1 MALVN
6 LKELLKNAQEGKYA
20 ILATDPPYFHF
31 AEAVI
36 DAANERKSPVIIQ
49 ISDGLDKY
57 FNYSKLMNPLL
68 SIVDESP
75 VPIAVGLDHG
85 FNFDSVMRAIKAG
98 CTTVMFDGSRLSF
111 KDNIKI
117 TKEIVRTAHS
127 LGVSVEGEIGIVGGL
142 GETDELP
149 KLNNENKISTVSD
162 VKRFIEE
169 TGVDAVAIAVGN
181 VHGIVKEPVK
191 INFNRIS
198 EIRNAI
204 DTPLVLHGGSGLSDA
219 VFKRAIENGICKINY
234 YTDLIYNATL
244 EIKKRLNENSDLYNY
259 PDIIYNTMQH
269 IKKVVIKKM
278 ELFGSLNKI

>member
-1 MALVN
+1 M
-6 LKELLKNAQEGKYA
+6 
-20 ILATDPPYFHF
+20 P
-31 AEAVI
+31 
-36 DAANERKSPVIIQ
+36 
-49 ISDGLDKY
+49 
-57 FNYSKLMNPLL
+57 
-68 SIVDESP
+68 
-75 VPIAVGLDHG
+75 VGLDHG

-244 EIKKRLNENSDLYNY
+244 EIKKRLN
-259 PDIIYNTMQH
+259 
-269 IKKVVIKKM
+269 
-278 ELFGSLNKI
+278 G

>member
-75 VPIAVGLDHG
+75 VPMAVGLDHG